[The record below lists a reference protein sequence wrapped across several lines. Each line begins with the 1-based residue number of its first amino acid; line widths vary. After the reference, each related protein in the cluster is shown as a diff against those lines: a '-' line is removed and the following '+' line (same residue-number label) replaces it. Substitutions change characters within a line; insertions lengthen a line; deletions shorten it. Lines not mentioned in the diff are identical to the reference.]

1 MGFLELKQVC
11 KSFGNLRA
19 INNLGFEIE
28 QGKITAI
35 IGPNGAGKTT
45 VFNLITAWHKVT
57 SGQIIFRD
65 EDITRLPTYE
75 ILKRGVGRSFQIIN
89 IFKNLT
95 VFENVRMGVLAKAN
109 KGRSFLRSVDNR
121 SFSNIKQR
129 TTELIETI
137 GLQEWSSATAA
148 ALSHGDQKA
157 LEIAIALSAEPVLLL
172 LDEPT
177 AGMSVEESKYTTN
190 LVKEI
195 SRKTG
200 VTILFTEHDL
210 DMVFFMADRIIV
222 MAQGEVI
229 CDGNEECV
237 RTDKRVREAY
247 LGSEE

>member
-1 MGFLELKQVC
+1 MSFLELKQVT

-19 INNLGFEIE
+19 INNLSFEIE

-57 SGQIIFRD
+57 SGQIVFKG
-65 EDITRLPTYE
+65 ENITKLPTYE
-75 ILKRGVGRSFQIIN
+75 ILKRGIGRSFQIIN

-109 KGRSFLRSVDNR
+109 KSRDFLRSVDNR
-121 SFSNIKQR
+121 SFSGIKQR
-129 TTELIETI
+129 TTELIETV
-137 GLQEWSSATAA
+137 GLQEWSNTMATV
-148 ALSHGDQKA
+148 LSHGDQKA
-157 LEIAIALSAEPVLLL
+157 LEIAIALSAEPSLLL

-177 AGMSVEESKYTTN
+177 AGMSVEESRYTTN
-190 LVKEI
+190 LIKDI
-195 SRKTG
+195 SNKTG
-200 VTILFTEHDL
+200 LTILFTEHDL

-237 RTDKRVREAY
+237 TTDKRVREAY

>member
-1 MGFLELKQVC
+1 MSFLEMKRVT

-19 INNLGFEIE
+19 INDLSFEIE

-65 EDITRLPTYE
+65 EDITRLATYE
-75 ILKRGVGRSFQIIN
+75 ILRKGIGRSFQIIN

-109 KGRSFLRSVDNR
+109 KGRSLLRSVDNR
-121 SFSNIKQR
+121 SFSGIKER
-129 TTELIETI
+129 TIELIRTV
-137 GLQEWSSATAA
+137 GLQEWLNTPAT

-177 AGMSVEESKYTTN
+177 AGMSVDESKHTTN
-190 LVKEI
+190 LIKDI

-210 DMVFFMADRIIV
+210 EMVFFVADRIIV

-229 CDGNEECV
+229 CDGNEDCV
-237 RTDKRVREAY
+237 RSDRRVREAY